1 MKENFDSLFD
11 PAIIRDTIAFYE
23 TRDRWREILNYR
35 KLTAETG
42 HVDNLFY
49 GDSITDIWPLHEFFP
64 NHSLLNRG
72 IGGDNVH
79 GLYYRLHD
87 DVYPYTPKRV
97 FILIGING
105 IEQEKQL
112 IIDRTRAVAQLIKER
127 GSEVWLGSILPLRHP
142 DAWDRFQ
149 YQSKIVEINAEQAE
163 WSRTNLDGYLDY
175 HSLLKDAEGQLAAE
189 YARPD
194 GTHLTFEAYRKMSAL
209 VRPLLA

>member
-23 TRDRWREILNYR
+23 TRDRWQEILNYR

-112 IIDRTRAVAQLIKER
+112 IIPVQDRRDQRRTGRMEPGQPRRLSR
-127 GSEVWLGSILPLRHP
+127 LP
-142 DAWDRFQ
+142 
-149 YQSKIVEINAEQAE
+149 
-163 WSRTNLDGYLDY
+163 
-175 HSLLKDAEGQLAAE
+175 LAAE
-189 YARPD
+189 GCGGPARRRIRPARRHPPD
-194 GTHLTFEAYRKMSAL
+194 
-209 VRPLLA
+209 V

>member
-23 TRDRWREILNYR
+23 TRDRWQEILNYR

-127 GSEVWLGSILPLRHP
+127 GSEVW
-142 DAWDRFQ
+142 
-149 YQSKIVEINAEQAE
+149 INAEQAE
-163 WSRTNLDGYLDY
+163 WSRANLDGYLDY

>member
-23 TRDRWREILNYR
+23 TRDRWQEILNYR

-79 GLYYRLHD
+79 R
-87 DVYPYTPKRV
+87 PARP
-97 FILIGING
+97 
-105 IEQEKQL
+105 
-112 IIDRTRAVAQLIKER
+112 
-127 GSEVWLGSILPLRHP
+127 P
-142 DAWDRFQ
+142 
-149 YQSKIVEINAEQAE
+149 
-163 WSRTNLDGYLDY
+163 
-175 HSLLKDAEGQLAAE
+175 AAE
-189 YARPD
+189 CRWRSSGRSCGFRAGRR
-194 GTHLTFEAYRKMSAL
+194 GR
-209 VRPLLA
+209 RCG

>member
-23 TRDRWREILNYR
+23 TRDRWQEILNYR

-72 IGGDNVH
+72 IGGDNIH

-127 GSEVWLGSILPLRHP
+127 RCATRMRGTVSNTSPR
-142 DAWDRFQ
+142 
-149 YQSKIVEINAEQAE
+149 S
-163 WSRTNLDGYLDY
+163 SRSTPN
-175 HSLLKDAEGQLAAE
+175 
-189 YARPD
+189 RPN
-194 GTHLTFEAYRKMSAL
+194 GAGPTSTAISTTTRC
-209 VRPLLA
+209 